1 MNVPCTLTFRETM
14 IKLVQCW
21 NHNWRS
27 LFHQWSMMNP
37 RSNCISLLCSKCQF
51 FLFKVLLDETIK

>member
-27 LFHQWSMMNP
+27 LFHQWAMMNP
-37 RSNCISLLCSKCQF
+37 RSNCISLQCS
-51 FLFKVLLDETIK
+51 